1 MAGQVR
7 RDRRPFF
14 RAQFTVDLGVLKD
27 ILYIL
32 YDTVSDCIIRIRSH
46 TCLYETIRSEQ
57 VLETP
62 IAGRLAS
69 SWRAS
74 YKFDWQ
80 VLDQDFRKVA
90 SCITHWSTAKLK
102 SSCNHKVPSV
112 SNTEKLPGCW
122 RNPTRSRKHHHWIIR
137 SVEKVVSKL
146 QSRLSS
152 YCRYLTEGLPWLR
165 QWSVLLW
172 GKQTPWEYH
181 WTESRRDPI

>member
-69 SWRAS
+69 S
-74 YKFDWQ
+74 
-80 VLDQDFRKVA
+80 
-90 SCITHWSTAKLK
+90 
-102 SSCNHKVPSV
+102 
-112 SNTEKLPGCW
+112 
-122 RNPTRSRKHHHWIIR
+122 
-137 SVEKVVSKL
+137 
-146 QSRLSS
+146 
-152 YCRYLTEGLPWLR
+152 
-165 QWSVLLW
+165 
-172 GKQTPWEYH
+172 
-181 WTESRRDPI
+181 